1 MTDNHDVIVK
11 VGLTADQYIAF
22 HNSALADDLK
32 DAQLLRQL
40 VLRHIRE
47 VAMCQLSTNKHD
59 LESTQLVLNLGEK

>member
-22 HNSALADDLK
+22 HNSALDDDLK
-32 DAQLLRQL
+32 DAQLLRKL

-47 VAMCQLSTNKHD
+47 VAMSKLSNNAHD
-59 LESTQLVLNLGEK
+59 LESTQLVLNRGEK